1 MAAPD
6 VRYARS
12 GDVAIAY
19 QVVGDGDETIV
30 YVPHLTNIYVLWDGK
45 YTARFLQRVTDVA
58 RLIVLN
64 PRGTGLSDR
73 PRNVTLE
80 ARMDDVTAVLD
91 AEGLGRATLF
101 GVGESANV
109 CALYAAT
116 FPDRCERLVLF
127 SPYARMTRSD
137 DYPYG
142 GSESE
147 ALDFMRAT
155 REHWGERDFLEGMAA
170 AVDPRILEDE
180 ADFDWFVW
188 MHRLS
193 ASPAA
198 AADFIRMGIATDITD
213 VLGSIRVPTL
223 VLYRESA
230 AEAAR
235 FVADRIPGATAR
247 QLGGAGLGP
256 YDDAAADALLAF
268 AQGKAAVDVPDT
280 ILTTVLFTDI
290 VGSTDRAVELGD
302 RRWRE
307 TLEAHHRSVRRTL
320 TLFRGLEV
328 DTAGDGFFC
337 RFDGPA
343 RAIACARAIVSDAR
357 AEGLE
362 IRAGIHIGECELHGD
377 KVAGLAVHVGARIS
391 AAAAAGEVLVSQTV
405 RDLVAGSEIV
415 FEERGEHELKGIP
428 DRWHLYAATA

>member
-1 MAAPD
+1 
-6 VRYARS
+6 
-12 GDVAIAY
+12 
-19 QVVGDGDETIV
+19 
-30 YVPHLTNIYVLWDGK
+30 
-45 YTARFLQRVTDVA
+45 
-58 RLIVLN
+58 
-64 PRGTGLSDR
+64 
-73 PRNVTLE
+73 
-80 ARMDDVTAVLD
+80 
-91 AEGLGRATLF
+91 
-101 GVGESANV
+101 
-109 CALYAAT
+109 
-116 FPDRCERLVLF
+116 
-127 SPYARMTRSD
+127 
-137 DYPYG
+137 
-142 GSESE
+142 
-147 ALDFMRAT
+147 
-155 REHWGERDFLEGMAA
+155 
-170 AVDPRILEDE
+170 
-180 ADFDWFVW
+180 
-188 MHRLS
+188 
-193 ASPAA
+193 
-198 AADFIRMGIATDITD
+198 MGIATDITD

-223 VLYRESA
+223 VLHRETA

-247 QLGGAGLGP
+247 QLGGGGLGP

-268 AQGKAAVDVPDT
+268 AQGKAAVEVPDT

-343 RAIACARAIVSDAR
+343 RAIACARAIVADAR
-357 AEGLE
+357 GDGLE

-428 DRWHLYAATA
+428 DRWQLYAATA